1 MDNTGLRGLFPL
13 KDGDPARRRKML
25 SLAAAGLAFA
35 LWFALNIDVPGW
47 AGLLFFLIAWALGCC
62 LAGVLLQRQTN
73 QEMHRRTELVKL
85 VRRRQTQTNS
95 TT

>member
-1 MDNTGLRGLFPL
+1 MDVGPTADERM
-13 KDGDPARRRKML
+13 PARALAIRHGL
-25 SLAAAGLAFA
+25 SLGLIATGVWYA

-62 LAGVLLQRQTN
+62 LAGVLLQRQIN